1 MSCGEGLHK
10 INRLTTSSQSFL
22 FSMNKVKLILLI
34 SVLFLF
40 QKYGNAQNKIN
51 GLVKGVIVDTVYHE
65 SMANATISIFPDG
78 DSTVTGHAL
87 ADRKGAFQ
95 INNLGVGN
103 YRILISFQGYETIQK
118 DLSISATD
126 PDKDL
131 GLIYMLKATDVL
143 AEVIIQRPPITV
155 NGDTVAFSA
164 GAFKTVPN
172 ANAEDLLKK
181 LPGVEVDIDGNVTAQ
196 GEAIQKIYVDGKE
209 FFGTD
214 PKMATKNIPADMIES
229 VQVYDDMS
237 DQAKFTKID
246 DGSRSKTINIKLK
259 KKSRQGYFG
268 KGTIGHGNDNLYTGK
283 MMVNRFYNDRRI
295 SFLGSS
301 NNLNQQGFTSSDI
314 VGNMGGYGGSGSLGN
329 GINTSSSAGINY
341 TDVIGKIQ
349 VQGSYLYSDTKK
361 RTIES
366 SHRKTLFPADAIN
379 NTRDS
384 STFANDQRY
393 TYDANQNHNFNLRL
407 EYKIDSMNSILYT
420 PNLTLQNSNN
430 MVNDSNYTNIS
441 LTDIEYPGLS
451 GIRRNTNQREG
462 ISLNNE
468 LLYRRRFF
476 TPGRT
481 FTVGFRNSVNNSDG
495 SGKTFSP
502 ITFYNPDGTINN
514 IREKDFLSSQTTK
527 SSNYVLSTSY
537 TEPIGQNII
546 LEFNYAYTNNF
557 STSDRTAYSYS
568 NTTKQ
573 YDSLNP
579 QQTNYF
585 KNKFSAHRAGLNFRY
600 HKDGYYFQ
608 AGGSMQASQLD
619 NNSIRGIYTVAGK
632 DTIIKTKQ
640 SYINFF
646 PTANFRYDFNKR
658 KNVRLYYQGRTNQP
672 NVRQLQDVRDETNS
686 LRTSIGNPGLKQE
699 FSNYLNASY
708 KSYSDITFRY
718 INMNVNYNQV
728 SNKIVNSIDF
738 DTARGKGVQLV
749 KPVNLNGTY
758 NASYNLSI
766 GIPLQKGVKGNS
778 INMGNRMR
786 FGRDV
791 SQLYGKNNFT
801 NTFSVSQSLGLNL
814 NVQEKLNMEFRG
826 RISYN
831 SVTYS
836 VQQNANN
843 NLNSK
848 YFSQNYST
856 NVNYYIL
863 KDLIASTD
871 FNYSIRSGLA
881 DGYNLSIPLW
891 NGGIAWQMFPKKNG
905 QLKFSVNDLLNQNSD
920 INRTIGENYI
930 SDSRTVILQRYY
942 LLTFTYNFKR
952 FGPKGSFNPSRREGD
967 NHDRFDRRDGM
978 PRMRNN

>member
-1 MSCGEGLHK
+1 MYK
-10 INRLTTSSQSFL
+10 F
-22 FSMNKVKLILLI
+22 KLILLI
-34 SVLFLF
+34 SVSFLF
-40 QKYGNAQNKIN
+40 QQYCNAQNKIK
-51 GLVKGVIVDTVYHE
+51 GSVKGSLIDTVYHE
-65 SMANATISIFPDG
+65 SMANATLSIFSDG
-78 DSTVTGHAL
+78 DSTVTGHSL
-87 ADRKGAFQ
+87 ADSKGAFQ
-95 INNLGVGN
+95 INNLGGGN
-103 YRILISFQGYETIQK
+103 YRLLISFQGYETIQK
-118 DLSISATD
+118 KLSISATH
-126 PDKDL
+126 PEKDV
-131 GLIYMLKATDVL
+131 GLVYMIKASDVL
-143 AEVIIQRPPITV
+143 AEVVIQRPPITV

-181 LPGVEVDIDGNVTAQ
+181 LPGVEVDMDGNVTAQ

-259 KKSRQGYFG
+259 KNTRQGYFG
-268 KGTIGHGNDNLYTGK
+268 RGTLGYGSDDLYTGK

-295 SFLGSS
+295 TVLGSS
-301 NNLNQQGFTSSDI
+301 NNLNQQGFTSRDI
-314 VGNMGGYGGSGSLGN
+314 VSGMGGYGGSGSLGN
-329 GINTSSSAGINY
+329 GINTSSSTGINY
-341 TDVIGKIQ
+341 TDVIGKMQ
-349 VQGSYLYSDTKK
+349 VQGSYLFSDTKK
-361 RTIES
+361 RTSES
-366 SHRKTLFPADAIN
+366 SHRKTLFPSDSIN

-384 STFANDQRY
+384 STFANDQRNS
-393 TYDANQNHNFNLRL
+393 YDANQNHNFSLRL

-430 MVNDSNYTNIS
+430 IVNDSNYTNIS

-451 GIRRNTNQREG
+451 GIRRNTNQRKG
-462 ISLNNE
+462 VSLNNE

-481 FTVGFRNSVNNSDG
+481 LTVGFRNSVNNSDG
-495 SGKTFSP
+495 SGKIFSP
-502 ITFYNPDGTINN
+502 ITFYNPDGTVNN
-514 IREKDFLSSQTTK
+514 VREKDFLSSQNTK

-537 TEPIGQNII
+537 TEPIGKNSI
-546 LEFNYAYTNNF
+546 LELNYAYTNNF
-557 STSDRTAYSYS
+557 STSDRTAFSYR

-585 KNKFSAHRAGLNFRY
+585 KNKFLAHRAGLNFRY

-608 AGGSMQASQLD
+608 AGGSMQASHLD
-619 NNSIRGIYTVAGK
+619 NNSIRGIYTAAGK

-646 PTANFRYDFNKR
+646 PTANFRYEFSKR
-658 KNVRLYYQGRTNQP
+658 KNIRLYYSGRTNQP

-686 LRTSIGNPGLKQE
+686 LRTSVGNPGLKQE
-699 FSNYLNASY
+699 FNNFLNISY

-738 DTARGKGVQLV
+738 DTARGKGVQLI

-778 INMGNRMR
+778 INMGNRMG

-826 RISYN
+826 RLSYN

-836 VQQNANN
+836 VKQNANN

-856 NVNYYIL
+856 NINYYIL

-920 INRTIGENYI
+920 IDRKIGENYI
-930 SDSRTVILQRYY
+930 SDSRTAILQRYY
-942 LLTFTYNFKR
+942 LLTFTYNFKQ
-952 FGPKGSFNPSRREGD
+952 FGTKGAFNRSRREGD
-967 NHDRFDRRDGM
+967 NNDRFGRREGM
-978 PRMRNN
+978 PRGGGRGGMRNY